1 MWQNMRLNIN
11 NRGLTLTEILVVVFI
26 FSILSTIMFTIFK
39 GGLDS
44 WRKSENIL
52 TMYEEARFVLDLM
65 SRDIQSAYLF
75 QNSTN
80 QTQWTR
86 FLGNDETG
94 TRLRTN
100 SAKDE
105 LFFVSPVA
113 SRTGE
118 PTRMDLC
125 GIGYWLDGK
134 GTPNDTSDDVL
145 MRYFKSFDTLPVD
158 YTFDASVVDSTVAK
172 NVTDIQFTYYY
183 RNVPD
188 GSVSPTA
195 TTTNWDSSSNNPAG
209 RGENYDANG
218 NAKNPDGLPD
228 AVGISITVRSRD
240 GSQTKTFSALVPI
253 ATAK

>member
-1 MWQNMRLNIN
+1 MWQNARLK

-26 FSILSTIMFTIFK
+26 FSILSTILFTIFK

-52 TMYEEARFVLDLM
+52 TMYEEGRTVLDMM
-65 SRDIQSAYLF
+65 SREIQAAYLF
-75 QNSTN
+75 QNSTD
-80 QTQWTR
+80 QTQWTK
-86 FLGNDETG
+86 FYGIDETG
-94 TRLRTN
+94 TRLKTN

-105 LFFVSPVA
+105 LFFVAPLA

-118 PTRMDLC
+118 AIRMDLC
-125 GIGYWLDGK
+125 EIGYWIDGK
-134 GTPNDTSDDVL
+134 GTENNSDDVL
-145 MRYFKSFDTLPVD
+145 MRHFESFTTLPVE
-158 YTFDASVVDSTVAK
+158 YTFITPDPDTSTKIASS
-172 NVTDIQFTYYY
+172 VTDLQFTYYY
-183 RNVPD
+183 RSAPNT
-188 GSVSPTA
+188 SPAA

-228 AVGISITVRSRD
+228 AVGVSITVRSRD
-240 GSQTKTFSALVPI
+240 GSQTRTFTTLIPV